1 MSDQGF
7 WFCANCQTITIH
19 DEHICTRCGHHYN
32 AGDTQ

>member
-7 WFCANCQTITIH
+7 WFCANCQAITIH
-19 DEHICTRCGHHYN
+19 DEHICTRCGHHHN